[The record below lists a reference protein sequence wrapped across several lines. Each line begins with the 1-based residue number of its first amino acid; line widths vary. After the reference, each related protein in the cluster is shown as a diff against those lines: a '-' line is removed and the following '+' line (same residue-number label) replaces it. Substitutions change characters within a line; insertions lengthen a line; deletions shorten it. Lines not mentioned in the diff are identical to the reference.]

1 MKGAGPVVIAC
12 GTDSRYLLPLSVML
26 RSLVDNVASERHVDV
41 YILHSHVDADDRHR
55 VTSGLPAGR
64 CSVHWISIN
73 ESAIAGVPLWGRMPV
88 ATYFKL
94 LVADCLPGKIERA
107 IWLDCDL
114 LVNCDITELWDVDL
128 QDFPVAAAQDRLVPL
143 ASSRGGI
150 QSRSSLGISDHAKY
164 FNAGVMLIDLAR
176 WRAARVADS
185 ALNYLR
191 AHWKSVAFW
200 DQEGLNV
207 ALAGQWMELAPRW
220 NRNVS
225 VPGDR
230 ALGAVDGSILH
241 FAGRLKPWLY
251 KIRDPEFS
259 LYLSY
264 LDRTSWKGSRPARG
278 VGAAIVSLYERSGI
292 RSLLH
297 PLENLLADVARKS
310 FRETMLNT
318 ASQSQ

>member
-1 MKGAGPVVIAC
+1 MKHDGPVVIAC
-12 GTDSRYLLPLSVML
+12 GTDSRYLLPLAVML
-26 RSLVDNVASERHVDV
+26 RSVVDNLAEDRRVEAYV
-41 YILHSHVDADDRHR
+41 LHSRVNANERDR
-55 VTSGLPAGR
+55 VTFGLSTAR
-64 CSVHWISIN
+64 CSVHWLAVD
-73 ESAIAGVPLWGRMPV
+73 ESTVAGVPLWGRMPV

-94 LVADCLPGKIERA
+94 LVADRMPAEIDRV

-114 LVNCDITELWDVDL
+114 LVNRDIAELWDLDL
-128 QDFPVAAAQDRLVPL
+128 HDSPVAAAQDRLVPF

-150 QSRSSLGISDHAKY
+150 QSRSSHGISDRAKY

-176 WRAARVADS
+176 WRAEKFAERSLD
-185 ALNYLR
+185 YLR

-207 ALAGQWMELAPRW
+207 ALSGKWMELSSGW

-230 ALGAVDGSILH
+230 ALGNLDGCILH

-259 LYLSY
+259 LYLRY

-278 VGAAIVSLYERSGI
+278 LAPAIISLYERSGI

-297 PLENLLADVARKS
+297 PLENLLADIVRKS

-318 ASQSQ
+318 ASQAR

>member
-1 MKGAGPVVIAC
+1 VREDRRDGRETGRADRARERQHEDLDDQARVLQIGVIRLLHEGSIGAGMRRVEA
-12 GTDSRYLLPLSVML
+12 
-26 RSLVDNVASERHVDV
+26 LVGHHVHQQEV
-41 YILHSHVDADDRHR
+41 DDRQDR
-55 VTSGLPAGR
+55 YGR
-64 CSVHWISIN
+64 H
-73 ESAIAGVPLWGRMPV
+73 EE
-88 ATYFKL
+88 
-94 LVADCLPGKIERA
+94 LVAD
-107 IWLDCDL
+107 
-114 LVNCDITELWDVDL
+114 VL
-128 QDFPVAAAQDRLVPL
+128 QLVPL

>member
-1 MKGAGPVVIAC
+1 VKGAGPVVIAC
-12 GTDSRYLLPLSVML
+12 GTDSNYLLPLAVML
-26 RSLVDNVASERHVDV
+26 RSVVDNLAGDRHVEAF
-41 YILHSHVDADDRHR
+41 ILHSDVSAAERAR
-55 VTSGLPAGR
+55 VTSGLPADR
-64 CSVHWISIN
+64 CTVHWLSVD
-73 ESAIAGVPLWGRMPV
+73 ESEVAGVPLWGRMPV
-88 ATYFKL
+88 TTYFKL
-94 LVADCLPGKIERA
+94 LIADRLPAAIERA

-114 LVNCDITELWDVDL
+114 LVNCDVAQLWDLDL
-128 QDFPVAAAQDRLVPL
+128 HGSLLGAAQDRLVPF

-150 QSRSSLGISDHAKY
+150 QSRSTFGIPDDAKY
-164 FNAGVMLIDLAR
+164 FNAGVMLIDLER
-176 WRAARVADS
+176 WRAMGIAEQTLA
-185 ALNYLR
+185 YLR

-207 ALAGQWMELAPRW
+207 ALAGKWKELSPRW

-230 ALGAVDGSILH
+230 AVGNLDGCILH

-264 LDRTSWKGSRPARG
+264 LDRTSFNGSRPAGG
-278 VGAAIVSLYERSGI
+278 VRATAISLYERSGI

-297 PLENLLADVARKS
+297 PLENLLADLARKS
-310 FRETMLNT
+310 FRETTLNT
-318 ASQSQ
+318 ASQAQ

>member
-1 MKGAGPVVIAC
+1 MKVAGPVVIAC
-12 GTDSRYLLPLSVML
+12 GADSSYLLPLAVML
-26 RSLVDNVASERHVDV
+26 RSVVDNVARDRHVDV
-41 YILHSHVDADDRHR
+41 YILHSSVTAAERDR
-55 VTSGLPAGR
+55 VTSGLPAAR
-64 CSVHWISIN
+64 LSVRWVSVD
-73 ESAIAGVPLWGRMPV
+73 ESALAGVPLWGRMSV

-94 LVADCLPGKIERA
+94 LIADCLPTKIERA

-114 LVNCDITELWDVDL
+114 LVNCDITELWDIDL
-128 QDFPVAAAQDRLVPL
+128 HDLPVAAAQDRLVPL

-150 QSRSSLGISDHAKY
+150 RYRARLGISDDAKY

-176 WRAARVADS
+176 WRAARVAERTLD
-185 ALNYLR
+185 YLR

-207 ALAGQWMELAPRW
+207 ALAGRWVQLSPRW

-225 VPGDR
+225 IPGDR
-230 ALGAVDGSILH
+230 AHGNLDGCILH

-259 LYLSY
+259 LYLNY
-264 LDRTSWKGSRPARG
+264 LDRTAWKGSRPAGG
-278 VGAAIVSLYERSGI
+278 VAAAMVSLYERSGI

-297 PLENLLADVARKS
+297 PLENLLADFARKS

-318 ASQSQ
+318 ASQGQ